1 MAEQKL
7 TAGASQAGPVAR
19 LIDELA
25 CGEAARCAR
34 IRADIVAYGEE
45 AVPLLTHAL
54 MTRPDLEKVEV
65 ARALG
70 ATARPSALRTLVKAL
85 GESDFSIRYAAMEG
99 LDTAGLAA
107 LPELLHALVHH
118 ADSTYLRSGAH
129 YVLHRIADRGYQDQ
143 LRRML
148 AALEGPAPEV
158 ETPIAA
164 YDLLRE
170 LGYQK

>member
-1 MAEQKL
+1 MAEQKVA
-7 TAGASQAGPVAR
+7 AGAVER

-25 CGEAARCAR
+25 CGEAARCAL
-34 IRADIVAYGEE
+34 IRADIAAYGEE
-45 AVPLLTHAL
+45 AVPPLVHAL
-54 MTRPDLEKVEV
+54 ATRPDIEKIEV

-70 ATARPSALRTLVKAL
+70 TTARPAALRALVKAL
-85 GESDFSIRYAAMEG
+85 DDSDFSIRYAAMEG

-107 LPELLHALVHH
+107 LPEFLHALVHH

-143 LRRML
+143 LRRVL

-164 YDLLRE
+164 YNLLRE